1 MDMKKIIETTNGKL
15 LEATEVCVGVN
26 DAFEA
31 FVTAMQ
37 TTLELLTAL
46 PQQLRQWDMEEFVEL
61 PAGLKEKGLG
71 DDAVVKLTELYHLN
85 RREDKAAAMAA
96 LGNGMQ
102 SLSTLLGG
110 NSLSSLV
117 SSLIPQA
124 SAAQPNEDAAP
135 ELGLEE
141 YLSELRHRAEA
152 GDEVS
157 QELLRRYSES
167 VAEAEKGVKSEDDGQ
182 R

>member
-1 MDMKKIIETTNGKL
+1 MKKIIETTNGKL
-15 LEATEVCVGVN
+15 IEATEVCVGVN
-26 DAFEA
+26 DAFEG
-31 FVTAMQ
+31 FVVAMQ

-46 PQQLRQWDMEEFVEL
+46 PQQLRQWDVKEFVEL
-61 PAGLKEKGLG
+61 SQLLKVQGLG
-71 DDAVVKLTELYHLN
+71 DDAVVRLVELYHQN

-110 NSLSSLV
+110 NTLSSLV
-117 SSLIPQA
+117 QSLIPQA
-124 SAAQPNEDAAP
+124 SAAVPGEVDP
-135 ELGLEE
+135 TLGLEE
-141 YLSELRHRAEA
+141 YLSELQHRADA

-167 VAEAEKGVKSEDDGQ
+167 VAEAEKGVKGEDSGQ
-182 R
+182 G